1 MGIVRKTFKL
11 VFGEFLDGQ
20 RRDEEY
26 RREFSEKRKQFDAE
40 LKQTQ
45 DRIDSVR
52 ESIRRTKQ

>member
-11 VFGEFLDGQ
+11 VFGEILDGQ

-26 RREFSEKRKQFDAE
+26 RREFSEKRKQFDVE
-40 LKQTQ
+40 LRQTQ